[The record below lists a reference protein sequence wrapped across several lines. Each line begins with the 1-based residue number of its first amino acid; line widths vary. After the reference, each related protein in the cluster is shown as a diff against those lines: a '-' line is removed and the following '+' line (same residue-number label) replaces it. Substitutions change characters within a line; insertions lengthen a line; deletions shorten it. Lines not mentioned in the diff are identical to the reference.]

1 MSKSLT
7 EKQLR
12 ILRSIQQSTAPGQSK
27 TVQIGGDRLIKT
39 FTEIRALADKGL
51 LTVIE
56 RGDRWAEVRLAADL
70 PDQDVTP
77 DPAYY
82 VAMRRDG
89 AGQLRVVRRAGDEEL
104 YGFKRKRAAENFALR
119 VGATAY
125 VVTGQFNDLQSPRD
139 HQDLKR
145 AAEELHNQNGE

>member
-7 EKQLR
+7 EKQQR
-12 ILRSIQQSTAPGQSK
+12 ILRSIQQSTNPGQSK

-56 RGDRWAEVRLAADL
+56 RGDRWAEVRLPADL

-82 VAMRRDG
+82 VAMRRDD

-119 VGATAY
+119 VDATAY

-145 AAEELHNQNGE
+145 AAEELHNQNGD

>member
-7 EKQLR
+7 EKQQR
-12 ILRSIQQSTAPGQSK
+12 ILRSIQQSTNPGQSK

-56 RGDRWAEVRLAADL
+56 RGDRWAEVRLPADL

-82 VAMRRDG
+82 VAMRRDET
-89 AGQLRVVRRAGDEEL
+89 GQLRVVRRAGDEEL

-119 VGATAY
+119 VDAAAY

-139 HQDLKR
+139 HLDLKR
-145 AAEELHNQNGE
+145 AAEELHNADAE